1 MQQTSQQRAP
11 TRKRR
16 TRRTRRTAL
25 IIIVVVGVVALAC
38 GSGAALAAT
47 VAVNITQPVS
57 RSHTSVRFV
66 VRPGDTT
73 TSIAQRLQD
82 AGLIRNATAF
92 RLWARYK
99 HLDKGIEPGV
109 YELSPSM
116 TLEAILVTL
125 QQGKPQQQIV
135 TVPDSLRVAQY
146 PAHLSSLHNFNAD
159 DFLRIVKTG
168 QFLDGR
174 PVASVYWYVLPP
186 QPDAAYALEGYL
198 YPDTYSFDTT
208 ATAQEVVTRMLDAL
222 GEHLCPGPASQ
233 PDAYIHD
240 EAQCEAHAATVGPG
254 NLTIFTAM
262 EQRYFTTD
270 AVRGLYDTLT
280 LGSIVT
286 REILHPADAQ
296 GVADVYYNRYLV
308 TLGKLQ
314 ADVGTDI
321 QADPTAQYARDTDA
335 PPSGGAPWWAD
346 LADSAGNVDPNNP
359 YNTYT
364 HPGLPP
370 GPIAAAPWNV
380 LAASTDPN
388 PNGSSPY
395 FYFLSDSCGATHYA
409 TTNDAF
415 NQLKGEYLAT
425 GKC

>member
-1 MQQTSQQRAP
+1 MQQTSQRIP

-16 TRRTRRTAL
+16 TRRTTL
-25 IIIVVVGVVALAC
+25 IVAVVVGMVALAC
-38 GSGAALAAT
+38 GTGAALAAT
-47 VAVNITQPVS
+47 VALNITLPVS
-57 RSHTSVRFV
+57 SSHTIERFV
-66 VRPGDTT
+66 VRPGDTAA
-73 TSIAQRLQD
+73 SIAQRMQD
-82 AGLIRNATAF
+82 AGLIRNATVF
-92 RLWARYK
+92 RLWARFK
-99 HLDKGIEPGV
+99 HLDTGIEPGV

-116 TLEAILVTL
+116 TLEGILMTL
-125 QQGKPQQQIV
+125 QQGKPQQQLV
-135 TVPDSLRVAQY
+135 AVPDSLRVTQY
-146 PAHLSSLHNFNAD
+146 PAQRTNLHNFNAE

-168 QFLDGR
+168 RLLDGR
-174 PVASVYWYVLPP
+174 PVASLYWYVLPP
-186 QPDAAYALEGYL
+186 QSDAAYALEGYL
-198 YPDTYSFDTT
+198 YPDTYYFDTS
-208 ATAQEVVTRMLDAL
+208 ATAQDVVTRMLDTL

-240 EAQCEAHAATVGPG
+240 EAQCEAHAATVGPA
-254 NLTIFTAM
+254 NLNIFTAM

-280 LGSIVT
+280 LSSIVT

-296 GVADVYYNRYLV
+296 GVANVYYNRYLV
-308 TLGKLQ
+308 SLGKLQ

-321 QADPTAQYARDTDA
+321 QADPTAQYARDTDS

-346 LADSAGNVDPNNP
+346 LADAGGNVDPNNP

-380 LAASTDPN
+380 IEASTYPN
-388 PNGSSPY
+388 PSGPSPY
-395 FYFLSDSCGATHYA
+395 FYFLSDGCGATHFA
-409 TTNDAF
+409 TTNDEF
-415 NQLKGEYLAT
+415 NQLKSKYLAT